1 MLRMRFDCLFLRFHA
16 YIWSIEYT
24 FHLNDKALRI
34 YVDSSFL
41 LPLRGLL
48 QQVTDPKKRFRVGAK
63 VSCRLLTVD
72 KGGRKVHATMKKAL
86 VTDQTPPLM
95 AYEELL
101 AATDQGHGRPAT
113 GFVSRVTA
121 GGLTV
126 TFFGNVYGVVAS
138 RTLLAQGVD
147 DVHSAYAPGQMVK
160 CRVLKCTPSKASKSG
175 SSALAAKP
183 HLSLAL
189 DLPGADLNALGLGQ
203 KSAADSTSSSASYP
217 EMGSLV
223 SGVVLKRSGPS
234 AAQDGKKGSGK
245 AGLLALALDAPYEH
259 CTAELP
265 WPHCG
270 DFGALAAA
278 TVAISTEKA
287 SSEVG
292 SSSFGVGA
300 RLVGLLVLSN
310 SKRKVVSLSAKP
322 LLLKAAAAAAAASE
336 GALSLPSTFD
346 GADKKTVICGAVRG
360 IEPFGAFVECSGGL
374 CALVPRAHGGDTLVA
389 GSAVCAAVRHVDD
402 DKQRLVLSTRALGNE
417 PCRASLAVSSAAKK
431 GPWTYLQQ
439 MLLERY
445 RFGASHAAAA
455 AAGGGSLGASAG
467 ALPDLKRYPTGT
479 TTDGTVTSKL
489 ADGSLLLLA
498 DDGVTVML
506 APAHPGGATS
516 RGIMHAGDAG
526 SEVAVGAVV
535 KCRVLDVAFSAKE
548 RKHAPAYDAATAVGL
563 NESSSSSLLSSDTK
577 SSKAGS
583 GGGHLIVTCSP
594 QLVKAGRTKRRKA
607 AAQALLLDKD
617 DVSKSESD
625 VVRATTLSHGVATV
639 KARVLLVEPTWGY
652 AIVSVKAPSS
662 SNGDSEESFD
672 DALTAYLMLADYHC
686 PAAAVAAVVAASEEE
701 EGGAADEAHAAKKNN
716 SKGSK
721 AAVTPPVLS
730 DWTAAVTPGAEIDC
744 SVLSAPT
751 RADWLSGGGSDVTTG
766 KELWFPQ
773 QHMLVLARAGDLTT
787 ATEPL
792 KTSSKAVKKAPTPM
806 NKSPEELAEEKAA
819 AKAQAKAEKT
829 AARAAAMAAGA
840 AASSD
845 GPGGVVSGRVD
856 WLTCPPHGGKRY
868 PATVTDVRPEGAVVV
883 LGSEAPSSS
892 DSATPG
898 AVRGFVNVLD
908 LATTPEEAR
917 AWAKGKAKL
926 NGSKVKVGSTLS
938 VWALSVDLTR
948 QRLELSVTTAPQA
961 LDDDDGKKN
970 KTVLC
975 KVLGGPE
982 VEGVSSLALPTPAA
996 LRATPA
1002 LMVALPGRRT
1012 GLVCATELEEPSSWT
1027 SLEVHPTT
1035 GSVVATAA
1043 GESSLA
1049 PGSFRTCVVLGT
1061 ASNMQ
1066 PGHSSSKTSAKKA
1079 KGTKDAEVLSVSLR
1093 PSRLSAAKTSNDDD
1107 GSGSED
1113 DDEEEESAGLPPVG
1127 AVVKGFVASTG
1138 AGKGCFVR
1146 LRHDVVG
1153 RVLLKD
1159 LADKFVQDPSAEFPP
1174 GKLVAAKVLSVDAAS
1189 QLVNLSLRPSAV
1201 MGDKKK
1207 AAVAGLEPGTYHK
1220 GAVVRVEKFG
1230 VFVQIKGGAFNG
1242 VQGLCHLSE
1251 AADMFIADLGA
1262 VYEAGDLVRCKVLRV
1277 NKEKGTV
1284 SLGLK
1289 ASYFEGVPETDS
1301 EEEEG
1306 SEEESEDEEE
1316 DEGAAMDDDSD
1327 EDEDDEEDGGR
1338 VLEAMSASDDD
1349 AESDDENFGAKL
1361 QKQLKGG
1368 GDDDDDDEE
1377 EDDDDEE
1384 EESDD
1389 DDDDEEGSAAQA
1401 APRASTS
1408 MVAANGFE
1416 WGDFSVPAAQYSTAG
1431 GFDDRSDDDDNDEV
1445 GSDSENDE
1453 DGGSGGKKRKRS
1465 QSAKQKQKA
1474 READEEAVRKAER
1487 NGPNGGGG
1495 DDAALAS
1502 WTADDFERELLA
1514 TPNDSGLWIQY
1525 MASKLKV
1532 LDVDACRAIA
1542 RRALKTILFRE
1553 EDEKRNV
1560 WVALINLEH
1569 GFGTK
1574 QSLAAVVTEACA
1586 ASHPKKIR
1594 LRVAAMLEEGALRQG
1609 AADDA
1614 LAEAEAAYAVAAKK
1628 HKTSKQVWSA
1638 YVRFALR
1645 SNGQD
1650 LSSNA
1655 SSGSGGG
1662 GGISDPATLVAKALK
1677 CTQPHKH
1684 VFICSRFAQDEYM
1697 YGSVE
1702 RGRTV
1707 FEELLGRHG
1716 TKRLD
1721 LWNVYLDQEAKA
1733 GQIVHA
1739 RSLYQRLVSLKIS
1752 SRSIKG
1758 VFKKWLAFEKA
1769 HGSAKEQAAVRDRA
1783 REYVQSELQKSAN

>member
-1 MLRMRFDCLFLRFHA
+1 M
-16 YIWSIEYT
+16 
-24 FHLNDKALRI
+24 
-34 YVDSSFL
+34 
-41 LPLRGLL
+41 
-48 QQVTDPKKRFRVGAK
+48 
-63 VSCRLLTVD
+63 SCRLLTVD

-86 VTDQTPPLM
+86 VTDPTPPLM

-101 AATDQGHGRPAT
+101 EAPDRGHGRAAT
-113 GFVSRVTA
+113 GLVSRLTA

-147 DVHSAYAPGQMVK
+147 DVHSAYAPGQVVK
-160 CRVLKCTPSKASKSG
+160 CRVLKCTSSKAPKNGSG
-175 SSALAAKP
+175 SALAAKP

-203 KSAADSTSSSASYP
+203 KSTTALTSTTSSASQP
-217 EMGSLV
+217 PMGSLV

-234 AAQDGKKGSGK
+234 PAQDGKKGSGK
-245 AGLLALALDAPYEH
+245 PGVLALALDAPYEH

-265 WPHCG
+265 WPNCG

-287 SSEVG
+287 PSEAGG
-292 SSSFGVGA
+292 SSYGVGA
-300 RLVGLLVLSN
+300 RLEGLLVLSN

-322 LLLKAAAAAAAASE
+322 LLLRAAAAASE
-336 GALSLPSTFD
+336 SASEGTLALPSTFD
-346 GADKKTVICGAVRG
+346 GAEKKIVICGAVRG

-417 PCRASLAVSSAAKK
+417 PCRASLAVARAKK
-431 GPWTYLQQ
+431 GPWTYVQQ

-506 APAHPGGATS
+506 APALPGGATS

-526 SEVAVGAVV
+526 GDVAVGAVV

-548 RKHAPAYDAATAVGL
+548 RKHAPAYDAATAIGL
-563 NESSSSSLLSSDTK
+563 SESSSSALLSDASNK
-577 SSKAGS
+577 KKPGS

-594 QLVKAGRTKRRKA
+594 SLVKAGRTKRRKA
-607 AAQALLLDKD
+607 AAQALLLDKSDVSANNQGD
-617 DVSKSESD
+617 DVA
-625 VVRATTLSHGVATV
+625 RATSLSNGVTTL

-652 AIVSVKAPSS
+652 AVVSVKDPSS
-662 SNGDSEESFD
+662 SSTSGSSEESFD

-686 PAAAVAAVVAASEEE
+686 PAAAVAAVVAATEEE
-701 EGGAADEAHAAKKNN
+701 EEKGAPEEAPAAKK

-721 AAVTPPVLS
+721 ASSSAAAAAAEPPVLS
-730 DWTAAVTPGAEIDC
+730 AWTAAVTPGAEIDC

-751 RADWLSGGGSDVTTG
+751 RAAWLSGGSDVTPG
-766 KELWFPQ
+766 KEPWFPQ
-773 QHMLVLARAGDLTT
+773 QHMLVLARADDFT
-787 ATEPL
+787 AASQPL
-792 KTSSKAVKKAPTPM
+792 KTASKATKNASTSVA
-806 NKSPEELAEEKAA
+806 KSAEELAEEKAA
-819 AKAQAKAEKT
+819 AKVKAKAEKA

-840 AASSD
+840 AASCD

-868 PATVTDVRPEGAVVV
+868 PATVTDVRPDGVVVV
-883 LGSEAPSSS
+883 LGSEASSS
-892 DSATPG
+892 SSEATSAS
-898 AVRGFVNVLD
+898 VRGFVNVLD
-908 LATTPEEAR
+908 LVTTLEEAQ
-917 AWAKGKAKL
+917 AWAKGKPKVS
-926 NGSKVKVGSTLS
+926 GSKVKVGTALS
-938 VWALSVDLTR
+938 VWALSVDLPR

-961 LDDDDGKKN
+961 HEEEDYGDSKK
-970 KTVLC
+970 KAKAVLC

-982 VEGVSSLALPTPAA
+982 VEGASSLALPTPAA
-996 LRATPA
+996 LRASPA

-1012 GLVCATELEEPSSWT
+1012 GLVCATELAEPSAWT

-1035 GSVVATAA
+1035 GSVVVAPSNAA
-1043 GESSLA
+1043 GGDASIA
-1049 PGSFRTCVVLGT
+1049 PGTLRTCVILG
-1061 ASNMQ
+1061 AANNMQ
-1066 PGHSSSKTSAKKA
+1066 PGQDNSGRSSAKKGKGA
-1079 KGTKDAEVLSVSLR
+1079 KAQVLSVSFR
-1093 PSRLSAAKTSNDDD
+1093 PSRLTEAKASNENSDENGSDDSD
-1107 GSGSED
+1107 D
-1113 DDEEEESAGLPPVG
+1113 DDEEESTGLPPVG
-1127 AVVKGFVASTG
+1127 AVVKGFVASTV

-1174 GKLVAAKVLSVDAAS
+1174 GKLVAAKVLSVNAAS
-1189 QLVNLSLRPSAV
+1189 NLVNLSLRPSAV

-1207 AAVAGLEPGTYHK
+1207 AAVMGLEPGTYHK
-1220 GAVVRVEKFG
+1220 GVVVRVEKFG
-1230 VFVQIKGGAFNG
+1230 VFVQIKGGAFAG

-1262 VYEAGDLVRCKVLRV
+1262 VYEGGDLVRCKVLRV

-1301 EEEEG
+1301 EDED
-1306 SEEESEDEEE
+1306 SEESDEE
-1316 DEGAAMDDDSD
+1316 DEGAAMNEDSD
-1327 EDEDDEEDGGR
+1327 EGHDDDEEEGGR
-1338 VLEAMSASDDD
+1338 VLEAMSASEDE

-1368 GDDDDDDEE
+1368 ENDDDDEE
-1377 EDDDDEE
+1377 EEEEDDDDDEK

-1389 DDDDEEGSAAQA
+1389 DDDDEESNAKA
-1401 APRASTS
+1401 APRTSVVAS
-1408 MVAANGFE
+1408 NGFE

-1431 GFDDRSDDDDNDEV
+1431 GFDDRSDDDEDNEM
-1445 GSDSENDE
+1445 GNASDSDDDE

-1487 NGPNGGGG
+1487 AAAQKARNGPNGVGG

-1532 LDVDACRAIA
+1532 LDVDTCRAIA

-1574 QSLAAVVTEACA
+1574 QTLSAVITEACA

-1645 SNGQD
+1645 ANGQG
-1650 LSSNA
+1650 LPGSN
-1655 SSGSGGG
+1655 SNSRV
-1662 GGISDPATLVAKALK
+1662 SDPATLVAKALN

-1684 VFICSRFAQDEYM
+1684 VFICSRFAQDEYQF
-1697 YGSVE
+1697 GSVE

-1716 TKRLD
+1716 SKRLD

-1733 GQIVHA
+1733 GETSHA

-1752 SRSIKG
+1752 SRAIKG

-1769 HGSAKEQAAVRDRA
+1769 YGTAKEQAAVRDRA
-1783 REYVQSELQKSAN
+1783 REYVQSELQKGEN